1 MTPRLI
7 STPWV
12 RYALIALAFYA
23 ALIAG
28 GLLFLASEGLGWN
41 DLGKLHG
48 WQQTVAVLVL
58 VSAVLPLYLLG
69 QMVAEAV
76 FAVLCIGTFK
86 LITFGQIGVGDSGLS
101 YQLGLARDYG
111 GSPVA
116 SEGFVIGCAVV
127 TWLTM
132 GVATYRWWPF

>member
-1 MTPRLI
+1 MTQQLT
-7 STPWV
+7 SAPWV
-12 RYALIALAFYA
+12 RYALIALAVYV

-41 DLGKLHG
+41 DLGKLPG

-58 VSAVLPLYLLG
+58 APAVLPLYLLG

-86 LITFGQIGVGDSGLS
+86 LITFGQIGLGDSGLV
-101 YQLGLARDYG
+101 YQRG
-111 GSPVA
+111 
-116 SEGFVIGCAVV
+116 
-127 TWLTM
+127 
-132 GVATYRWWPF
+132 